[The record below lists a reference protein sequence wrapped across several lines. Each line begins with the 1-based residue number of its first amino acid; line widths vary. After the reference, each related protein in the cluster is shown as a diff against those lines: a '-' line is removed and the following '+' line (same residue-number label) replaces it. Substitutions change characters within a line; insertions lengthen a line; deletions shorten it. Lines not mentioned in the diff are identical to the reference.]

1 MDFYINNLRYKNEV
15 NSAVQTLLKY
25 TLLIA
30 NVLIISDAIF
40 LLINEKDSYQGE
52 FIEGRHAVSKFLL
65 IMLMVDIQSF
75 IMILLGVFG
84 IVGTKNKDYTL
95 LSMYAVVMA
104 IVGIASYRDLD
115 ASLTEL
121 AMSLMTIAYLL
132 MIKRTHVRKYTELVT
147 TIA

>member
-1 MDFYINNLRYKNEV
+1 M
-15 NSAVQTLLKY
+15 T
-25 TLLIA
+25 
-30 NVLIISDAIF
+30 
-40 LLINEKDSYQGE
+40 
-52 FIEGRHAVSKFLL
+52 
-65 IMLMVDIQSF
+65 
-75 IMILLGVFG
+75 
-84 IVGTKNKDYTL
+84 GTKNKDYTL